1 MDLGK
6 KIRMLRTEANINQTE
21 LGKYLGVGKTTISNY
36 ETGYSMPDIEIT
48 LKIAEYFNVT
58 VDDLLKPRIL
68 KIIENPQKYLVN
80 RISPVKSGN
89 VPIFGTIRAGLP
101 ILADENIEGYL
112 DVPDSMRADF
122 VLRVQ
127 GDSMT
132 GAGILDGDLVICKT
146 AEAAQSGQIVVALQD
161 QSAGFSDATLK
172 YYYDANG
179 HGAVLRPANPNYSE
193 INMSDGYRI
202 SGVMVALV
210 REDAPGYQTYKNY
223 IAVPD
228 HEEWTEVIELANQA
242 GLKVGQVKEI
252 LAGQVA
258 IAKKI
263 RG

>member
-1 MDLGK
+1 VNFGDQI
-6 KIRMLRTEANINQTE
+6 KIFREDKGLSQEVAAKEIREKYNVRLSSAYLSMIERGERDNLTSKLENALR
-21 LGKYLGVGKTTISNY
+21 
-36 ETGYSMPDIEIT
+36 D
-48 LKIAEYFNVT
+48 YFGLST
-58 VDDLLKPRIL
+58 MQRRGRI
-68 KIIENPQKYLVN
+68 N
-80 RISPVKSGN
+80 RIEAVESGSI
-89 VPIFGTIRAGLP
+89 PILGTIRAGLP

-112 DVPDSMRADF
+112 DVPDSMQADF
-122 VLRVQ
+122 VLRVK

-132 GAGILDGDLVICKT
+132 GAGILDGDLVICKK
-146 AEAAQSGQIVVALQD
+146 ADAAQSGQIVVALQD

-202 SGVMVALV
+202 GGVMVALV
-210 REDAPGYQTYKNY
+210 REDAPGYQIYKNY
-223 IAVPD
+223 IAVPE

-258 IAKKI
+258 IAKKL